1 MNKYIA
7 VLGTGGTGSNIGVDL
22 IRVGYDVLLV
32 DQWPAHVEAMK
43 AHGLCVSMPGP
54 GNDHDNP
61 VEFQVPVQALH
72 LCDLCTLKRQ
82 FDIVFLACKSYDSRW
97 KVELMRPYLKL
108 T

>member
-43 AHGLCVSMPGP
+43 AHGLCVSMRQDQEMTMITLWSSRFRCRP
-54 GNDHDNP
+54 
-61 VEFQVPVQALH
+61 FTSATCVPCEASV
-72 LCDLCTLKRQ
+72 
-82 FDIVFLACKSYDSRW
+82 
-97 KVELMRPYLKL
+97 
-108 T
+108 